1 MSGLLGLITGAT
13 SRLTEGL
20 SGLENAMDKAY
31 KNSPLGKLEN
41 SFKNSSFHTAFAG
54 DPTKDFTFG
63 GNGGMAHPKVEEA
76 KFQYTD
82 ANSGM
87 QQAMSQAG
95 ILNPSAG
102 LLRGGSYSYEPMKP
116 LSPYLP
122 QRIEQQPASS
132 EVDDPAL
139 SEIEEIERKAD
150 EIAKKKQ
157 GMLMENPN
165 LKPVPILA
173 E

>member
-1 MSGLLGLITGAT
+1 MSGLLSLITGAA
-13 SRLTEGL
+13 SSLTEGL

-31 KNSPLGKLEN
+31 KSSPLGKLED
-41 SFKNSSFHTAFAG
+41 SFTNSSFHKAFEG

-63 GNGGMAHPKVEEA
+63 GSGGMTHPKVEEA

-102 LLRGGSYSYEPMKP
+102 LLQGGSYSYEPMQP
-116 LSPYLP
+116 LSPYSP
-122 QRIEQQPASS
+122 QQIEQQPAPSQQ
-132 EVDDPAL
+132 DPAL
-139 SEIEEIERKAD
+139 AEADAIEAEANEMS
-150 EIAKKKQ
+150 KKNQ
-157 GMLMENPN
+157 GVLLENPN

-173 E
+173 R